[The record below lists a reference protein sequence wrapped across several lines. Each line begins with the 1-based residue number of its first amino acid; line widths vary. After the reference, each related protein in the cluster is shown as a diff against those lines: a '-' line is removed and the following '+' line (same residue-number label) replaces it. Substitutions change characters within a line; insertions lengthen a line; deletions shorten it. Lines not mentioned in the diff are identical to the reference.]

1 MPKTWFADEQDLN
14 RYANEIID
22 TDQNTVLVWRM
33 SSEER
38 KIIWSFVKWQNFT
51 KTKTE
56 IVSTL

>member
-1 MPKTWFADEQDLN
+1 
-14 RYANEIID
+14 
-22 TDQNTVLVWRM
+22 M

-51 KTKTE
+51 KTETE